1 MGFKLSFPH
10 RSASTFRHGNFV
22 SSSSLIMQTTRL
34 DGSLMANVN
43 PTTANNFTQILRLL
57 AGLLSQ
63 GHASYDSRYTDL
75 LIIIEHLLKFT
86 WKVLT
91 ALHTD

>member
-1 MGFKLSFPH
+1 
-10 RSASTFRHGNFV
+10 
-22 SSSSLIMQTTRL
+22 MQTTRL

-63 GHASYDSRYTDL
+63 VHASYDSRYTDP
-75 LIIIEHLLKFT
+75 T
-86 WKVLT
+86 S
-91 ALHTD
+91 HTV